1 MWPWL
6 RLGRR
11 RHAIPDALWAQA
23 LTAIPYA
30 AALPAAEQRRIRE
43 LTLAFL
49 RTKVFEAAAGLE
61 LTDAMRVHVGLQAC
75 LLILNL
81 DPGYYDGWRGVILY
95 PGDFLVP
102 KEHIDD
108 AGVVH
113 EWTEELAGESWEHG
127 PVILSWDASR
137 SADEH
142 MNIVLHEFAHKL
154 DMRDGHADGCP
165 PLPAAISSRRW
176 RRDFRQA
183 YERLCD
189 IVDRGEPAGLDPY
202 GAESPAEFFAV
213 ASETFFMNPVLIAED
228 FPAVYRQLRAFYG
241 QDPLAV
247 LGQGSGR
254 NSIGG

>member
-11 RHAIPDALWAQA
+11 RPTIPDNLWADA
-23 LTAIPYA
+23 LSQIPYA
-30 AALPAAEQRRIRE
+30 AALPPADRQRLRGQV
-43 LTLAFL
+43 LDFL
-49 RTKVFEAAAGLE
+49 HAKTFEAAAGLT
-61 LTDAMRVHVGLQAC
+61 LTDAMRVQVALQAC
-75 LLILNL
+75 LLTLNL

-102 KEHIDD
+102 KEHVDD

-137 SADEH
+137 TVDRH
-142 MNIVLHEFAHKL
+142 TL

-165 PLPAAISSRRW
+165 PLPASIPAREW
-176 RRDFRQA
+176 RRDFRRA
-183 YERLCD
+183 YDRFCD
-189 IVDRGEPAGLDPY
+189 AVDRDEPTDLDPY
-202 GAESPAEFFAV
+202 AAESPAEFFAV
-213 ASETFFMNPVLIAED
+213 ASEVFFMDPAVVAED
-228 FPAVYRQLRAFYG
+228 FPAVYRQLRAFYD

-247 LGQGSGR
+247 LAQASRDRGGSE
-254 NSIGG
+254 